1 MMLKTV
7 LMALVACGLGVAPAL
22 AEVSAGIEASNNC
35 YDQFRTGNM
44 EKAVEFCTTAIISG
58 ELDKDELVGALI
70 NRGVAFR
77 ALGKYKRA
85 ISDYSAALNHAPN
98 DAMIY
103 ANRANARRDLG
114 ELKNAYDDANKAIAL
129 DGERAA
135 SFYTRGAVL
144 EAAGQLRN
152 ARKDY
157 MQALELAPDNMAF
170 QNSILQLDEKLAQNS
185 AGRQP

>member
-1 MMLKTV
+1 MLRTV
-7 LMALVACGLGVAPAL
+7 LMVLVLCGGIVAPA
-22 AEVSAGIEASNNC
+22 AADVGAGIEASNNC

-44 EKAVEFCTTAIISG
+44 EKAVEFCTSAINSG

-70 NRGVAFR
+70 NRGVALR
-77 ALGKYKRA
+77 ALGKYKLA
-85 ISDYSAALNHAPN
+85 ISDYSAAINHAPN

-114 ELKNAYDDANKAIAL
+114 ELKNAYDDANKAVAL

-144 EAAGQLRN
+144 EAAGQLHK

-157 MQALELAPDNMAF
+157 MQALKLAPDNMDF
-170 QNSILQLDEKLAQNS
+170 QNSILQLDEKMAS
-185 AGRQP
+185 DEAGRRP